1 MKPATD
7 NKFDTA
13 VHNSMRNIE
22 QYQALI
28 ERLEVESKNRPLWY
42 KFKLTLLAALGIGYV
57 VVLLCIALVLSVGL
71 IGLAI
76 FSKNPLLIKAMIKL
90 VWIPLG
96 LAYFIF
102 KAMWIRFTPP
112 QGHNLKHNE
121 APQLFAEV
129 EQIRKALRA
138 QRIHRIIITPELNA
152 AVAQIPRLGMLGWP
166 RNYLVLGLPL
176 LNMLSVEEL
185 RAVIAHEFGH
195 LSKSHARFGNWIYR
209 IRQVWYLL
217 LSRLEQDRS
226 ALAGIFTRFFDWYA
240 PYFNAYSFVLARA
253 NEYEADHES
262 ARITSAPIAAA
273 ALTKVYTLADYMD
286 NTYWQSLFDK
296 VKHEQ
301 HAPPHAYTQLINS
314 TFHIPKEILTE
325 KFKDVLTHKTD
336 LHDTHPALVDRL
348 RSLRSKP
355 ALNLTGRDKS
365 AAALLLA
372 DTNQELLAQFD
383 NDWQLQIADNWQ
395 QRHQVIQESRDKIRE
410 YQAKGDLSALSEEEH
425 WDFAT
430 LLEDIEGSAA
440 ARPLFA
446 NLLTRN
452 PEHAY
457 ANYVMGRMLLAD
469 NDDTGVAHIEKAIQL
484 DNALDEAGNELLFNY
499 FYHHKQDNEKAQSYY
514 DRWNRHAQLHHEAD
528 KERAAFNKKMPITT
542 PALDA
547 EILDAIAAA
556 LAPLKRI
563 KKAWLV
569 RREVEHM
576 AHVPA
581 YVMLIKLGGFV
592 FDEDKHVQ
600 AAADAV
606 ASVLSN
612 ATVHVADVKKHR
624 ALHKRIRKLDNSL
637 IYPG

>member
-355 ALNLTGRDKS
+355 ALNL
-365 AAALLLA
+365 
-372 DTNQELLAQFD
+372 
-383 NDWQLQIADNWQ
+383 
-395 QRHQVIQESRDKIRE
+395 
-410 YQAKGDLSALSEEEH
+410 
-425 WDFAT
+425 
-430 LLEDIEGSAA
+430 
-440 ARPLFA
+440 
-446 NLLTRN
+446 LTRN